1 LETSE
6 ARGSGD
12 RSNLKKRPF
21 ISIIVPAYNAAE
33 TLGECLAAL
42 LDQSIPRSEY
52 EVIVVDDG
60 STDATQEV
68 VKKYG
73 VLLLTQANQGP
84 AAARNLGVSHAQ
96 GEILLFTDADC
107 APARNWIEAMVAPFV
122 DPEIVGVKGV
132 YKTWQKELVAC
143 FVQLEYED
151 KYDKMCRE
159 PYIDFIDTYSA
170 AYRKAVF
177 QNNGGFDPAFP
188 RASGEDIDFSW
199 RLSRRGCK
207 MVFVPS
213 AVVYHRHVAS
223 VLDYVHRK
231 YYVGYW
237 RVLMY
242 RHHPGKMMSDS
253 HTPQAL
259 KLQVALAGLLVP
271 TLLGAILW
279 RGLLW
284 VPLAITGI
292 FLASTLPFDLKA
304 ARKDLTVATVTPGLL
319 FLRAIALGIG
329 FAVGLFGHLL
339 RGNLEDASV

>member
-1 LETSE
+1 METSE
-6 ARGSGD
+6 TRGLGD
-12 RSNLKKRPF
+12 RSNLKKSPS
-21 ISIIVPAYNAAE
+21 ISVIVPAYNASE

-68 VKKYG
+68 VNKHG
-73 VLLLTQANQGP
+73 VLLLTQANRGP

-96 GEILLFTDADC
+96 GEIFLFTDADC
-107 APARNWIEAMVAPFV
+107 APARNWIEAMIDPFV
-122 DPEIVGVKGV
+122 DPEIVGAKGI
-132 YKTWQKELVAC
+132 YKTQQRELIAR

-151 KYDKMCRE
+151 KYDRMRLE

-170 AYRKAVF
+170 AYRKTIF
-177 QNNGGFDPAFP
+177 QKNSGFDPAFP

-199 RLSRRGCK
+199 RLSRRGHK
-207 MVFVPS
+207 MVFAPD
-213 AVVYHRHVAS
+213 AVVYHHHVAS
-223 VLDYVHRK
+223 VLDYVRRK

-242 RHHPGKMMSDS
+242 RHHPGKMMADS
-253 HTPQAL
+253 HTPQTL
-259 KLQVALAGLLVP
+259 KLQVGLAGLLAP

-279 RGLLW
+279 RELLW
-284 VPLAITGI
+284 MSFAIAGI
-292 FLASTLPFDLKA
+292 FVASTLPFELKA
-304 ARKDLTVATVTPGLL
+304 ARKDLMIATIAPGLL
-319 FLRAIALGIG
+319 LLRAMALGIG

-339 RGNLEDASV
+339 RGYLEDASV

>member
-1 LETSE
+1 M
-6 ARGSGD
+6 RGFGGG
-12 RSNLKKRPF
+12 SNLKKCPF
-21 ISIIVPAYNAAE
+21 ISVIVPAYNAAE

-42 LDQSIPRSEY
+42 LDQSMPREEY

-68 VKKYG
+68 VEQYA
-73 VLLLTQANQGP
+73 VHLLTQANQGP

-107 APARNWIEAMVAPFV
+107 VPAQNWIEAMVGPFV
-122 DPEIVGVKGV
+122 DAEIVGAKGV
-132 YKTWQKELVAC
+132 YRTWQKELVAR

-151 KYDKMCRE
+151 KYDRMRRE

-170 AYRKAVF
+170 AYRKTVF
-177 QNNGGFDPAFP
+177 QKNGGFDPAFP
-188 RASGEDIDFSW
+188 QASGEDIDFSW
-199 RLSRRGCK
+199 RLSRRGYN
-207 MVFVPS
+207 MVLAPN

-223 VLDYVHRK
+223 VLDYVRRK

-253 HTPQAL
+253 HTPQTL
-259 KLQVALAGLLVP
+259 KLQVGLAGLLVA

-279 RGLLW
+279 RELLW
-284 VPLAITGI
+284 VSLAIVGI
-292 FLASTLPFDLKA
+292 FVASTLPFDVKA
-304 ARKDLTVATVTPGLL
+304 ARKDITVATVAPGLL
-319 FLRAIALGIG
+319 FLRAIALGVG
-329 FAVGLFGHLL
+329 FAVGLLGHLIGRL
-339 RGNLEDASV
+339 KHHGPIR